1 MYQNTIRTFNKIS
14 FGIITALCILLPFFF
29 LPATLSGLG
38 ATKAVVLYVGVFL
51 SFSLWLIAQFLEG
64 TFKFPKH
71 WTLSF
76 IGLWVVFS
84 FISGLTSLNTG
95 VSLWGRGF
103 AVDSFATVLVIGLFT
118 FMIASFARDQRRLVQ
133 LFLAAFAGS
142 VLTVFLQVVLYL
154 TQKTHFVS
162 TYLAHVSTQGTL
174 VGSWVDFAYFVIF
187 TFLLGL
193 LMYEVLAPKGF
204 FKILSLIAMILSLVV
219 LIFLNFNAAWIITIA
234 SALLVFV
241 YKSSVERSIS
251 KFFTKNGEQETEAE
265 EETATQRFP
274 LMSFIALL
282 VGLFFFLSSGSIGA
296 SLSRMAGV
304 SFTDIRPSFST
315 TTHVMR
321 ATLAHDPIFGA
332 GAGRYADMWNLY
344 HPTAINGTV
353 FWNTSFD
360 TGFSYIQSVFTTNG
374 FLPIIF
380 LVAALV
386 IAAIHGF
393 KLFNYQ
399 FPDRFSRF
407 IAVTSV
413 IMLVAF
419 ICLIVFA
426 SPGLVLITFGFMYLG
441 LLLGVSML
449 VGKTKVISIQY
460 LDDPRTSFFAI
471 LAIVVAAMAGFSA
484 VYFSGNRFASIVYYN
499 RAIASTDVYT
509 AQDRLDKA
517 IALSP
522 NDIYWRT
529 RTSLFTN
536 QFTSAAA
543 QQSPDKSQLQTFF
556 SNAEQSA
563 QGAVAWDPG
572 SANNWLTLSQ
582 VYQLVSSSQNAQAY
596 TNAKS
601 AADEAEKRSPNNP
614 VFILN
619 QAQLALTKQDTATA
633 DSYIDQAIAMKPDY
647 LDAYVLKAQI
657 AQAGGSTTGAVT
669 EMLAYTQVAP
679 YDDQGYL
686 LLGQAYL
693 QQKDYDDAV
702 QAYARA
708 RDLAPTNPNNY
719 LQYISVLSQAG
730 RKADAIAALQDFKVK
745 FPQVTGVDEQI
756 QRLQNAPAATVAPV
770 TTDTSTDVKTT
781 TPATTT
787 ATTPKKK

>member
-1 MYQNTIRTFNKIS
+1 MYQNTIRKFNNIS
-14 FGIITALCILLPFFF
+14 FSIITGLSILLPFFF

-38 ATKAVVLYVGVFL
+38 ATKAVVLYIGVFL
-51 SFSLWLIAQFLEG
+51 AFSLWLIAQFLEG

-71 WTLSF
+71 RVFLFLGIWVLLSF
-76 IGLWVVFS
+76 V
-84 FISGLTSLNTG
+84 SGLTSQNTG

-103 AVDSFATVLVIGLFT
+103 AVDSFATVLVVGLFT
-118 FMIASFARDQRRLVQ
+118 FLIATFARDQRRLVQ

-142 VLTVFLQVVLYL
+142 VITVFLQVVLYL
-154 TQKTHFVS
+154 THGTHFVA
-162 TYLAHVSTQGTL
+162 TYLPHVATQGTL

-187 TFLLGL
+187 TFLLSL
-193 LMYEVLAPKGF
+193 LMSEVLMPKGF
-204 FKILSLIAMILSLVV
+204 FKYLSVGAMVLSLIV
-219 LIFLNFNAAWIITIA
+219 LIFLNFNAAWIVAIA

-241 YKSSVERSIS
+241 YKSSVERSIA
-251 KFFTKNGEQETEAE
+251 KFFSGKDGSEDE
-265 EETATQRFP
+265 EEAAPQRFP

-296 SLSRMAGV
+296 SLSQFAGI

-321 ATLAHDPIFGA
+321 ATLSHDPLFGA

-344 HPTAINGTV
+344 HPAAINQTV

-360 TGFSYIQSVFTTNG
+360 TGFSYLQSVFTTNG
-374 FLPIIF
+374 ILPIIF

-386 IAAIHGF
+386 LAVVHGV

-407 IAVTSV
+407 IAVTSL

-441 LLLGVSML
+441 LLLGVTVL
-449 VGKTKVISIQY
+449 VGKTKLVSLRY

-471 LAIVVAAMAGFSA
+471 LAIVVAALAGFSA
-484 VYFSGNRFASIVYYN
+484 VYFSGNRFASIIYYN
-499 RAIASTDVYT
+499 RAIAAQDRYT
-509 AQDRLDKA
+509 AQSRLDKA

-529 RTSLFTN
+529 RTSLFTT
-536 QFTSAAA
+536 QFTAAA
-543 QQSPDKSQLQTFF
+543 GQQNPDKSQLQTFF
-556 SNAEQSA
+556 SQAEQSA

-582 VYQLVSSSQNAQAY
+582 VYQLVANSQNTQAY
-596 TNAKS
+596 DNAKS
-601 AADEAEKRSPNNP
+601 AADEAQKRNPNNP
-614 VFILN
+614 VFLLN
-619 QAQLALTKQDTATA
+619 QAQLALTKQDTGTA
-633 DSYIDQAIAMKPDY
+633 FSYIAQALALKADY

-657 AQAGGSTTGAVT
+657 EQAGGSTTAAVT
-669 EMLAYTQVAP
+669 EMTLYTQAAP
-679 YDDQGYL
+679 YDDQGFL

-693 QQKDYDDAV
+693 QQKDYTNAL
-702 QAYARA
+702 AAFARA
-708 RDLAPTNPNNY
+708 RDLAPANPNNY
-719 LQYISVLSQAG
+719 LQYISVLSEAG
-730 RKADAIAALQDFKVK
+730 QKADAIAALQDFKVK

-756 QRLQNAPAATVAPV
+756 ERMQNAPAVVETPV
-770 TTDTSTDVKTT
+770 VPADTKTT
-781 TPATTT
+781 TPA
-787 ATTPKKK
+787 KKK

>member
-1 MYQNTIRTFNKIS
+1 MYQNTIRKFNTIS
-14 FGIITALCILLPFFF
+14 FSIITGLCVLLPFFF
-29 LPATLSGLG
+29 LPATISGLG

-51 SFSLWLIAQFLEG
+51 AFSLWLIAQFLEG
-64 TFKFPKH
+64 SFKFPKH
-71 WTLSF
+71 WTFLF
-76 IGLWVVFS
+76 IALWVVFA
-84 FISGLTSLNTG
+84 FIGALTSLNTSI
-95 VSLWGRGF
+95 SLWGRGF
-103 AVDSFATVLVIGLFT
+103 AVDSFATVLVVGLFT
-118 FMIASFARDQRRLVQ
+118 FLIASFARDQRRLVQ

-142 VLTVFLQVVLYL
+142 VVTVFLQVILYI
-154 TQKTHFVS
+154 TQRTHFVS

-187 TFLLGL
+187 TFLLAL
-193 LMYEVLAPKGF
+193 LMYEVLMPKGF
-204 FKILSLIAMILSLVV
+204 FRILSLVAMV
-219 LIFLNFNAAWIITIA
+219 LSLIVLVFLNFSAAWIITIV

-251 KFFTKNGEQETEAE
+251 NFFVKNTDGVPAEKE
-265 EETATQRFP
+265 EEQQNSQRFP
-274 LMSFIALL
+274 IMSFVALL

-296 SLSRMAGV
+296 SLAHYAGI
-304 SFTDIRPSFST
+304 SFTDIRPSFTT

-344 HPTAINGTV
+344 HPLAINNTV

-360 TGFSYIQSVFTTNG
+360 TGYSFLQSIFTTNG
-374 FLPIIF
+374 ILPVLF
-380 LVAALV
+380 LVVAL
-386 IAAIHGF
+386 IFAAIHGF

-441 LLLGVSML
+441 LLLGVSTLIGRTKL
-449 VGKTKVISIQY
+449 VSLHY

-484 VYFSGNRFASIVYYN
+484 VYFSGNRFASIIYYN
-499 RAIASTDVYT
+499 RAIAATDRYT
-509 AQDRLDKA
+509 AQSRLERA

-529 RTSLFTN
+529 GTALFTN
-536 QFTSAAA
+536 QFTSLAG
-543 QQSPDKSQLQTFF
+543 QQNPDKSQLQTVF
-556 SNAEQSA
+556 SQAEQSA
-563 QGAVAWDPG
+563 QGAVAWDPN

-582 VYQLVSSSQNAQAY
+582 VYQLVSSSQNTQAFS
-596 TNAKS
+596 NAKS
-601 AADEAEKRSPNNP
+601 AADEAQKRNPNNP
-614 VFILN
+614 VFVLN
-619 QAQLALTKQDTATA
+619 QAQLALTKQDTGTA
-633 DSYIDQAIAMKPDY
+633 FNYIAQAIALKSDY

-657 AQAGGSTTGAVT
+657 EQSGGSTTAVVNDLT
-669 EMLAYTQVAP
+669 AYVQAAP

-686 LLGQAYL
+686 LLGQVYL
-693 QQKDYDDAV
+693 QQKDYTNAIA
-702 QAYARA
+702 AYARA
-708 RDLAPTNPNNY
+708 RDLAPSNPNNY
-719 LQYISVLSQAG
+719 LQYISALIAG
-730 RKADAIAALQDFKVK
+730 GQKDTAVTALQDFKTK
-745 FPQVTGVDEQI
+745 FPRVTGVDEQI
-756 QRLQNAPAATVAPV
+756 QRIQSSPAASIETATV
-770 TTDTSTDVKTT
+770 
-781 TPATTT
+781 PATT
-787 ATTPKKK
+787 AKAPAKKK